1 MRLIPCNSVLEC
13 LIQLMFLHVQDT
25 SAATLSYRQEFEMNA
40 VQKMVSEER
49 SAVYRAVFKGGLR
62 VKPPPPEI
70 LRRKFFGNVKK
81 HAQRNASAHT
91 LCVCT
96 VVMPGKAIWR
106 I

>member
-49 SAVYRAVFKGGLR
+49 SAVYRAVFKGGLW
-62 VKPPPPEI
+62 VNPPPP
-70 LRRKFFGNVKK
+70 K
-81 HAQRNASAHT
+81 S
-91 LCVCT
+91 
-96 VVMPGKAIWR
+96 
-106 I
+106 